1 MPEKKPLATFLTGG
15 LKLVEARKIIALL
28 RKAVSQIVPEMNRTI
43 FLHMDMELLEL
54 AKNAKSNA
62 EQSEYFE
69 AMSSLEKARKQ
80 VSQDFLNEIL
90 NQFDEPR
97 NLEAL
102 LEQRIKKTEARKEQS
117 QKQVKFSLVNT
128 EEFEAWLAV
137 ENIIS
142 RGERMYEKFLFEL
155 LQRMGMMVPSWKN
168 KGANPLGITVF
179 TYAFDHAM
187 HKVDLSKEIRQL
199 VYSGYES
206 KVLPLFRKLYISATS
221 QMEDAGVF
229 PKLDEDYVSSTLL
242 DLLEQG
248 KEKPGP
254 SSRRKSSSGPRH
266 QPDAE
271 PERAGR
277 TASDER
283 VPVASSQHPRRI
295 RRTNDVGEAIKN
307 IYSSVRE
314 LMGAKDGDTET
325 YSDDDEYL
333 EIDEVQSLLS
343 ALEGE
348 MYEAD
353 GARMS
358 VRQRLLENVSQV
370 GGRRVDP
377 TTVQTLEVVENLIDS
392 IEDDALV
399 MDNTKNWIRKLE
411 LTLDKVAT
419 NNDDFLNEKNPH
431 RSLSVV
437 NQIAR
442 LGGADSDSAKRAVD
456 EIVDEINSN
465 YDADP
470 EVFDRALSKL
480 RPLVDQQNR
489 AFTGNVQRT
498 VKASLG
504 QQTLRNAQRAVLSEM
519 DERYAGREI
528 PEVLYKLLMPGWRNL
543 LVNTHLREGQE
554 SADWQKHVQT
564 LDQLFQY
571 VDEDSDPTASPDYMP
586 PEELLQHIEA
596 GLDSIAYEPGQRIPL
611 INSLKQVI
619 FGEKP
624 VSEMP
629 RVALDQN
636 TIAEKLGFGDV
647 SAQEETRRKLR
658 EQNEADSLWQRC
670 FDRAQHLHVG
680 AWVEFTT
687 EQKPE
692 ISIVA
697 WANKDATR
705 FVFVNRRGVKS
716 NDISVEGLATMIHL
730 GQVRILEESDIPV
743 TERASHRMLQ
753 NMHNQ
758 LTHQATHDDLTG
770 LINRKEFAH
779 ELKLALDVAKRN
791 DSINLCAYLDLDQF
805 KVINNTGGH
814 AAGDKLLV
822 TVARMLED
830 KLSAFSAKV
839 ARLGGNEFGLL
850 VNDCGPEVG
859 TVLIKKILD
868 SVKALRLE
876 WEGDVFS
883 LTASIG
889 LYYMHKDTDSVT
901 RILSSADASCIAA
914 KEAGR
919 GRVRV
924 FQEDDTEMN
933 HGKGVMEFVSQIDK
947 ALDENRF
954 ELNCQKIQSI
964 DATVE
969 YSHYEI
975 LLTVLDDDG
984 TPLPPQDFIIA
995 AEKFNRMGAL
1005 DRWVIRNTFKFISAN
1020 ILKLDHLGMFAIN
1033 ISGNS
1038 LTEDDF
1044 MEFVLE
1050 QFNELRL
1057 PPSKICFEITETA
1070 AIGRLDD
1077 VVEFMER
1084 MKIIG
1089 VSFSLDDFGTGL
1101 SSYSYLRNLPVDYLK
1116 IDGIFVKEIKNNPSD
1131 YAVVKSINEI
1141 GHSMGKKTI
1150 AEFVE
1155 DEETLEI
1162 LREIGVDYAQGWGVG
1177 KKMPITELLK

>member
-1 MPEKKPLATFLTGG
+1 MPEKKTSATLLRGK
-15 LKLVEARKIIALL
+15 LKPVDARKIIALL
-28 RKAVSQIVPEMNRTI
+28 RKAASQIIPEMSQTI
-43 FLHMDMELLEL
+43 FSHMDTELLEL
-54 AKNAKSNA
+54 AKVAESNT

-69 AMSSLEKARKQ
+69 AMSSLEKAKKQ
-80 VSQDFLNEIL
+80 VSQDFLKEIL
-90 NQFDEPR
+90 SQFDEPR
-97 NLEAL
+97 NLEEL
-102 LEQRIKKTEARKEQS
+102 IKERKKKTEARKEQS
-117 QKQVKFSLVNT
+117 QEQVKLSLVNT

-137 ENIIS
+137 ENTIS

-155 LQRMGMMVPSWKN
+155 TQRMGMMVPSWKN
-168 KGANPLGITVF
+168 KNANPLSTTVF

-187 HKVDLSKEIRQL
+187 HKVDLSKEIRQR
-199 VYSGYES
+199 VYSGYEL
-206 KVLPLFRKLYISATS
+206 KVLPLFQKLYISTTG

-229 PKLDEDYVSSTLL
+229 PKLDEDYVSSTPV
-242 DLLEQG
+242 DLSD
-248 KEKPGP
+248 KAKPHP
-254 SSRRKSSSGPRH
+254 PSRRRSFSSSRHR
-266 QPDAE
+266 PDAQPE
-271 PERAGR
+271 PAVPL
-277 TASDER
+277 ASDDR
-283 VPVASSQHPRRI
+283 VPVAPFQHPKKI
-295 RRTNDVGEAIKN
+295 LRTNDVGAAIKN

-314 LMGAKDGDTET
+314 LMAVKDGQTEA
-325 YSDDDEYL
+325 YSDDEYL
-333 EIDEVQSLLS
+333 ELDEVQDLLS

-348 MYEAD
+348 MHEAN
-353 GARMS
+353 GARMP
-358 VRQRLLENVSQV
+358 VRQRLLENASRA
-370 GGRRVDP
+370 GERRVDP
-377 TTVQTLEVVENLIDS
+377 ATVQTLEVVENLIDS
-392 IEDDALV
+392 IEDDALL

-411 LTLDKVAT
+411 LTLDKVAA
-419 NNDDFLNEKNPH
+419 NNGDFLNENNPH
-431 RSLSVV
+431 RSLDVI
-437 NQIAR
+437 NQIAL
-442 LGGADSDSAKRAVD
+442 LGGAGSNSARRVVD
-456 EIVDEINSN
+456 EIIDEINSN

-470 EVFDRALSKL
+470 EVFDRALTEMQ
-480 RPLVDQQNR
+480 PLVDQLNR

-519 DERYAGREI
+519 DERYAGREV

-543 LVNTHLREGQE
+543 LVNTHLREGHE
-554 SADWQKHVQT
+554 SVEWQKHVQT

-571 VDEDSDPTASPDYMP
+571 VDKDSDPKASPDYMP
-586 PEELLQHIEA
+586 PESLLQHIES

-611 INSLKQVI
+611 INSLKQVL
-619 FGEKP
+619 FGDKP

-629 RVALDQN
+629 TVAFNQN
-636 TIAEKLGFGDV
+636 TIAEKLGFEDV
-647 SAQEETRRKLR
+647 SAQEEARRVLR
-658 EQNEADSLWQRC
+658 EQNEADALWQRC
-670 FDRAQHLHVG
+670 FDRAQRLHVG
-680 AWVEFTT
+680 TWVEFRT
-687 EQKPE
+687 EQEPE

-697 WANKDATR
+697 WVNKDETR
-705 FVFVNRRGVKS
+705 FVFVTQRGVKS

-730 GQVRILEESDIPV
+730 GQVRILEEPDIPV

-770 LINRKEFAH
+770 LINRKEFSK
-779 ELKLALDVAKRN
+779 ELKSALDVAKRN
-791 DSINLCAYLDLDQF
+791 DSINLCATLDLDQF
-805 KVINNTGGH
+805 KVINTAGGP
-814 AAGDKLLV
+814 AAGDRLLI

-830 KLSAFSAKV
+830 KVRTFGAKV
-839 ARLGGNEFGLL
+839 ARLGGDEFGLL

-859 TVLIKKILD
+859 AALSKEILD
-868 SVKALRLE
+868 SVKALRFE

-889 LYYMHKDTDSVT
+889 LYYMHKDTDSVN
-901 RILSSADASCIAA
+901 RIVSSADASCIAA

-919 GRVRV
+919 GRIHV
-924 FQEDDTEMN
+924 FKEDDIEMSY
-933 HGKGVMEFVSQIDK
+933 HQEVMEFVSHIDK

-964 DATVE
+964 DATFG
-969 YSHYEI
+969 YCHYEV
-975 LLTVLDDDG
+975 LLTVLDDND
-984 TPLPPQDFIIA
+984 TPLQPQDFIIA

-1005 DRWVIRNTFKFISAN
+1005 DRWVIRNTFKFIADN

-1070 AIGRLDD
+1070 AIGRLED
-1077 VVEFMER
+1077 VIEFMER

-1089 VSFSLDDFGTGL
+1089 VRFSLDDFGTGF

-1116 IDGIFVKEIKNNPSD
+1116 IDGIFVKDIKNNPSD

-1141 GHSMGKKTI
+1141 GHCMGKKTI

-1162 LREIGVDYAQGWGVG
+1162 LREIGVDYAQGWGIG
-1177 KKMPITELLK
+1177 QKMPITELLN